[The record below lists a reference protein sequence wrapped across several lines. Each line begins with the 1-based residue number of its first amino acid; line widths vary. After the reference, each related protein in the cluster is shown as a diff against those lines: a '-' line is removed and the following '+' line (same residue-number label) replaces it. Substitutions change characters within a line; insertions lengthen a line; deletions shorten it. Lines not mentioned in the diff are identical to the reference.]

1 MASVR
6 SLNRRKEAAR
16 VGHLLFIGIDQDLLM
31 SLQPLLIK
39 EGFRVDH
46 ERLGLDAIRK
56 VLVMEPDVVIL
67 SMGNHEQDWKFYRR
81 LLTFLD
87 RPLMLILSSRDDRDR
102 VKALNWGADDCM
114 GKSFLEEEFVAR
126 IHALMRRG
134 AAISRSSQSY
144 FVDEGLVIDLT
155 RREVW
160 FNDEPVS
167 LTPTE
172 FRFLTCFAAHEG
184 QVMSHDQIMMQVWG
198 AKHACTRDS
207 IKLYVH
213 QLRRKLEPNP
223 DSPRRIVTRRG
234 EGYMFQRLGTM

>member
-1 MASVR
+1 VS
-6 SLNRRKEAAR
+6 
-16 VGHLLFIGIDQDLLM
+16 HLLLIDADEDLLA
-31 SLQPLLIK
+31 SLQPLLIQ

-56 VLVMEPDVVIL
+56 LLVMEPDVVIL
-67 SMGNHEQDWKFYRR
+67 GIGNRDQDWQFCRR

-87 RPLMLILSSRDDRDR
+87 RPLMLLLSSRDDRDR

-114 GKSFLEEEFVAR
+114 GKPFFKEEFIAR
-126 IHALMRRG
+126 IRALMRRG
-134 AAISRSSQSY
+134 AAISRSSHSY

-184 QVMSHDQIMMQVWG
+184 QVLSHDQLMMHVWG
-198 AKHACTRDS
+198 AKHSCTRDS
-207 IKLYVH
+207 IKLYVY
-213 QLRRKLEPNP
+213 QLRQKIESDPGN
-223 DSPRRIVTRRG
+223 PRRILTRRG
-234 EGYMFQRLGTM
+234 EGYLFQRLGSM

>member
-1 MASVR
+1 MSCLLLIDTDE
-6 SLNRRKEAAR
+6 SLLA
-16 VGHLLFIGIDQDLLM
+16 
-31 SLQPLLIK
+31 SLQPLLLQ

-56 VLVMEPDVVIL
+56 LLVVEPDVVIL
-67 SMGNHEQDWKFYRR
+67 GLSNREQDWQFYRR

-87 RPLMLILSSRDDRDR
+87 KPLMLLLSSQDDRDR

-114 GKSFLEEEFVAR
+114 ARPFLKEELVAR
-126 IHALMRRG
+126 IHALMRRNMH
-134 AAISRSSQSY
+134 AASRSSRSY

-184 QVMSHDQIMMQVWG
+184 QVLSHDQIMMQVWG
-198 AKHACTRDS
+198 TRHACTRDS
-207 IKLYVH
+207 IKLYVY
-213 QLRRKLEPNP
+213 QLRQKLEPNP
-223 DSPRRIVTRRG
+223 GTPRRIITRRG
-234 EGYMFQRLGTM
+234 EGYLFQRLGTM